1 MKPMS
6 ASASASASAPAS
18 SAHTLSPLPR
28 AVRFDSVLIAN
39 RGEIALRVMRTAKR
53 MGLATIA
60 VYSDADASALHVRAA
75 DRAVHIGGSL
85 PRESYLNIDAIISAA
100 HASGAQAVHPGYGF
114 LAENAAFARAVI
126 DAGLVWV
133 GPPPPAMAAM
143 GNKAGAKRLMKA
155 AGVPCIPG
163 YDAVDQADAVLTQ
176 AAAAL
181 GYPLMIKAA
190 AGGGGRGMR
199 LVDAHADF
207 AAALA
212 TARSEAQH
220 AFGSAEV
227 ILEKAVIA
235 PRHVEIQ
242 VFADT
247 HGHVVH
253 LGERD
258 CSVQRR
264 HQKLIEEAPSPALAG
279 AAGAALRRRMGA
291 MAVDAAR
298 AIAYAGAGTVEC
310 LLDADGTFYFMEMNT
325 RLQVEHPVT
334 EALTGFDLVEWQLR
348 MAMGEAL
355 PVTDQDAILG
365 RFESGGHAIEVR
377 LCTEDPAQQFLPQ
390 SGRVLAWQTPEIS
403 AGLRIDAALETGM
416 QVPPFYDSMLAKV
429 IAHGATRDAAREHL
443 ARALDD
449 TVLLGFASNKAFLA
463 TCLRHP
469 RFAQGQAT
477 TAFIAQEGAA
487 LQAGAAAGVHAASLI
502 ATALYVWRAT
512 AHSPLAGRYE
522 VPLRVKID
530 EIDYAIG
537 LKPLVDQGFKASS
550 AEEAHE
556 YWFLGRSGNAISLR
570 SGAGSETIHFAF
582 SESRDPLV
590 GEAQWRG
597 RRYVVRDL
605 TLTAALTAAAGA
617 GDAAVKAPMA
627 GRVVTIHVKPGDAVV
642 KGTPLLVL
650 EAMKMEHAVTARGAG
665 TVAALLVEAGAQV
678 SLGQV
683 LVNMQTP

>member
-1 MKPMS
+1 MS
-6 ASASASASAPAS
+6 ASASHAP
-18 SAHTLSPLPR
+18 SPPLR
-28 AVRFDSVLIAN
+28 AVRFNSLLIAN

-53 MGLATIA
+53 IGLATIA
-60 VYSDADASALHVRAA
+60 VYSDADANALHVLAA

-85 PRESYLNIDAIISAA
+85 PRESYLHIDAIIHAA
-100 HASGAQAVHPGYGF
+100 QASEAQAVHPGYGF
-114 LAENAAFARAVI
+114 LAENAAFARAVM

-133 GPPPPAMAAM
+133 GPPPQAMESM
-143 GNKAGAKRLMKA
+143 GNKAGAKRLMKM

-163 YDAVDQADAVLTQ
+163 YDAVDQADAVLSQ
-176 AAAAL
+176 AAAGI

-199 LVDAHADF
+199 LVGAHTDF
-207 AAALA
+207 ALALA

-220 AFGSAEV
+220 AFGSSEV
-227 ILEKAVIA
+227 ILEKAVIE

-247 HGHVVH
+247 HGNVVH

-264 HQKLIEEAPSPALAG
+264 HQKLIEEAPSPALTG
-279 AAGAALRRRMGA
+279 DAGAALRRRMGA

-298 AIAYAGAGTVEC
+298 AIAYVGAGTIEC
-310 LLDADGTFYFMEMNT
+310 LLDAEGQFYFMEMNT

-348 MAMGEAL
+348 VAMGEVL
-355 PVTDQDAILG
+355 PVSDQAEILR

-377 LCTEDPAQQFLPQ
+377 LCAEDPAQQFLPQ
-390 SGRVLAWQTPEIS
+390 SGRVLAWQTPEAN
-403 AGLRIDAALETGM
+403 AGLRLEAALETGT

-429 IAHGATRDAAREHL
+429 IAHGPTRDEAREHL

-463 TCLRHP
+463 ACLRHQ

-487 LQAGAAAGVHAASLI
+487 LLAGADAGANAASLI
-502 ATALYVWRAT
+502 ATALYAWRAA

-522 VPLRVKID
+522 VPLRVEID
-530 EIDYAIG
+530 ETVYAIV
-537 LKPLVDQGFKASS
+537 LKPLVDQGFKASC
-550 AEEAHE
+550 AGEAHE
-556 YWFLGRSGNAISLR
+556 YWLLGHSGNAISLR
-570 SGAGSETIHFAF
+570 SGGSSGAGSETIHFAF
-582 SESRDPLV
+582 SESRDPLA

-605 TLTAALTAAAGA
+605 TLVAALTAAAGA

-627 GRVVTIHVKPGDAVV
+627 GRVVAIHVKLGDAVV
-642 KGTPLLVL
+642 KGAPLLVL

-678 SLGQV
+678 TLGQV
-683 LVNMQTP
+683 LVNINAL

>member
-1 MKPMS
+1 MRAATIAMKFN
-6 ASASASASAPAS
+6 
-18 SAHTLSPLPR
+18 TL
-28 AVRFDSVLIAN
+28 LIAN

-53 MGLATIA
+53 MGLATVA
-60 VYSDADASALHVRAA
+60 VYSDADANANALHARAA

-85 PRESYLNIDAIISAA
+85 PRESYLNIGAIISAA
-100 HASGAQAVHPGYGF
+100 QVGGAQAVHPGYGF

-133 GPPPPAMAAM
+133 GPPPLAMESM

-163 YDAVDQADAVLTQ
+163 YDAVDQADAVLTE
-176 AAAAL
+176 AAVAI
-181 GYPLMIKAA
+181 GYPLLIKAA

-199 LVDAHADF
+199 LVGAHADF

-227 ILEKAVIA
+227 ILEKAVIE

-242 VFADT
+242 IFADT
-247 HGHVVH
+247 HGNVVH

-264 HQKLIEEAPSPALAG
+264 HQKVIEEAPSPALAG

-298 AIAYAGAGTVEC
+298 AIGYVGAGTIEC
-310 LLDADGTFYFMEMNT
+310 LLDAEGNFYFMEMNT

-348 MAMGEAL
+348 VAMGEVL
-355 PVTDQDAILG
+355 PVNDQADILR
-365 RFESGGHAIEVR
+365 RFESGGHAVEVR
-377 LCTEDPAQQFLPQ
+377 LCAEDPAQQFLPQ
-390 SGRVLAWQTPEIS
+390 SGRVLVWQVPGAC
-403 AGLRIDAALETGM
+403 AGLRIEAALETGM

-429 IAHGATRDAAREHL
+429 IAHGRTRDEARECL

-463 TCLRHP
+463 ACLRNQ

-487 LQAGAAAGVHAASLI
+487 LLAGADAGANAATLI
-502 ATALYVWRAT
+502 ATALYAWRA
-512 AHSPLAGRYE
+512 AVHSPLAGRYE
-522 VPLRVKID
+522 LPLRVEID
-530 EIDYAIG
+530 ETVYAIS
-537 LKPLVDQGFKASS
+537 LKPLVGNGFKASS
-550 AEEAHE
+550 AGEAYE

-570 SGAGSETIHFAF
+570 SGPDRETIHFAF
-582 SESRDPLV
+582 SESRDPLA

-605 TLTAALTAAAGA
+605 TLVAAQTAAAGA

-627 GRVVTIHVKPGDAVV
+627 GRVVAIHVKSGDTVV

-650 EAMKMEHAVTARGAG
+650 EAMKMEHPVTARGAG

-683 LVNMQTP
+683 VVRMHAP